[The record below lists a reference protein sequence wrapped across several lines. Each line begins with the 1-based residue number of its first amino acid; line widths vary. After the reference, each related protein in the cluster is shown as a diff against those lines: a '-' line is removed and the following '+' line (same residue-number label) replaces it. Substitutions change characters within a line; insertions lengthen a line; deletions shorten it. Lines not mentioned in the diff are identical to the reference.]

1 MTAFRDVQLIER
13 AGQVILVV
21 RRRMRGFPQ
30 RQRKELAMYEQ
41 WEYKLLIGHG
51 FRQRLKDADGVDYG
65 PLSQELLNRL
75 GKEGWEVCS
84 HSFSFVSPRI
94 LILKRK
100 AAAG

>member
-1 MTAFRDVQLIER
+1 MH
-13 AGQVILVV
+13 
-21 RRRMRGFPQ
+21 
-30 RQRKELAMYEQ
+30 EQ

-75 GKEGWEVCS
+75 GKDGWEVCS

-94 LILKRK
+94 LILKRMVK
-100 AAAG
+100 SG

>member
-1 MTAFRDVQLIER
+1 M
-13 AGQVILVV
+13 G
-21 RRRMRGFPQ
+21 MH
-30 RQRKELAMYEQ
+30 EQ

-51 FRQRLKDADGVDYG
+51 FRQSLKDAAGVDYG
-65 PLSQELLNRL
+65 PLSQELLNVL